1 MVKKIEY
8 DADLLFDSLIS
19 EGISSFEGGGNIS
32 VVEFAEDILFNGE
45 YELYPTQRALLKTY
59 YGEPL
64 EEDEKAILQEW
75 CVEDRTTWI
84 EDRSYANL
92 VLEAGRRGS
101 KSSIC
106 SIISLYEL
114 YKLISLPSP
123 AQHYGLL
130 PNSPIAIFVI
140 SQSLD
145 QVKETLFAAIKG
157 YAEGSA
163 YFKGLVKSGKI
174 EILSTEIRC
183 AEKNVGIYAKH
194 TNSKSLVGY
203 SIKCLILDEAAR
215 FEIDE
220 FGHSKADEIWQNVG
234 RAVRTFG
241 KEGRKVAISSAW
253 EPGDY
258 IEILYDVASKDSST
272 IGFRLRTWDL
282 NLNPNLS
289 ETAIKASEDY
299 IKDPL
304 LAALEYEGIRTS
316 KQGSFFVPDH
326 VRNSFTGTS
335 VLDAREIKLDIKNK
349 EGDLRHYV
357 GVEIDRL
364 VAVNSGHSF
373 AHCDYGVKK
382 DSAAFAVVRPFQRED
397 GKWVIQVDGL
407 LRWKPFLDRDKNN
420 KGIRRVVSFLN
431 AEDKIIQVCKARR
444 VMLMSFDS
452 FQCLEVGSLVSTP
465 YGLTPVENL
474 KQGDVVYSEN
484 GVNEIRYLSPKS
496 EVPLIKIK
504 TKFGYELSG
513 TPNHPIRNKKG
524 DWVNLED
531 LKIGDVIKLNAP
543 SEKIE
548 EFNRFKS
555 LSNSESLA
563 LLTGYLVAEGNWGYC
578 TSSIKG
584 RVKKDGTQK
593 VYPRIQ
599 QYLGFTNGEEETIE
613 DYVSCFKEVFNTD
626 PCIYKKENHYSVRSN
641 KTSVLTQWNS
651 LDVKDGAWNKEIP
664 NFIFQGSHREIGLF
678 LSGLFEGDG
687 CCQPRD
693 NKGGGSLVTL
703 VTVSKKLADQVQ
715 ILLLN
720 FGIKSSKKFRHYPQ
734 KNGLA
739 DINRYC
745 IYIYGHNLINFQRYI
760 GFRSARKSSLLIEA
774 IQGLSFERKSR
785 ATYLEDKVVSI
796 ENLTGDI
803 IQMEVSGDHSYKAQ
817 GFINHNSEHTIQKL
831 HTQGITTK
839 EMKTSTQ
846 MQLTYFSVTKTLMSQ
861 GLLILPKDSMWSTAL
876 EAELLGI
883 FQIPSTGKIDHSKAG
898 KDMCDALTNSVY
910 NCYLHMAKS
919 GLMSA
924 MAGGIAT
931 IGSEAKKKLD
941 KYNGNQEIQKR
952 EAVKKLQTLKL
963 RGL

>member
-1 MVKKIEY
+1 MPKKIEY
-8 DADLLFDSLIS
+8 DADSLFDSLIS
-19 EGISSFEGGGNIS
+19 EGISSFQGGGNIS
-32 VVEFAEDILFNGE
+32 VIEFAEDILFNGE
-45 YELYPTQRALLKTY
+45 YQLYPTQRALLKAY

-64 EEDEKAILQEW
+64 EEDEAAILQEW
-75 CVEDRTTWI
+75 CVDNRTTWI
-84 EDRSYANL
+84 EDRHYSNL
-92 VLEAGRRGS
+92 VLESGRRGS
-101 KSSIC
+101 KSTIC

-157 YAEGSA
+157 YAEGSQ

-183 AEKNVGIYAKH
+183 SEKNVGIYAKH

-234 RAVRTFG
+234 RATRTFG

-258 IEILYDVASKDSST
+258 IEILYGVAERDTST
-272 IGFRLRTWDL
+272 IGFRLKTWDL

-289 ETAIKASEDY
+289 ETSLKSSEDY

-304 LAALEYEGIRTS
+304 LAALEYEGIRNS
-316 KQGSFFVPDH
+316 KQGSFFIPDH
-326 VRNSFTGTS
+326 VKNSFTGTS
-335 VLDAREIKLDIKNK
+335 ILDAREIKIDIKNA

-397 GKWVIQVDGL
+397 GKWVIQVDGI

-431 AEDKIIQVCKARR
+431 AENKIIQVCKARR

-452 FQCLEVGSLVSTP
+452 FQ
-465 YGLTPVENL
+465 
-474 KQGDVVYSEN
+474 
-484 GVNEIRYLSPKS
+484 
-496 EVPLIKIK
+496 
-504 TKFGYELSG
+504 
-513 TPNHPIRNKKG
+513 
-524 DWVNLED
+524 
-531 LKIGDVIKLNAP
+531 
-543 SEKIE
+543 
-548 EFNRFKS
+548 
-555 LSNSESLA
+555 
-563 LLTGYLVAEGNWGYC
+563 
-578 TSSIKG
+578 
-584 RVKKDGTQK
+584 
-593 VYPRIQ
+593 
-599 QYLGFTNGEEETIE
+599 
-613 DYVSCFKEVFNTD
+613 
-626 PCIYKKENHYSVRSN
+626 
-641 KTSVLTQWNS
+641 
-651 LDVKDGAWNKEIP
+651 
-664 NFIFQGSHREIGLF
+664 
-678 LSGLFEGDG
+678 
-687 CCQPRD
+687 
-693 NKGGGSLVTL
+693 
-703 VTVSKKLADQVQ
+703 
-715 ILLLN
+715 
-720 FGIKSSKKFRHYPQ
+720 
-734 KNGLA
+734 
-739 DINRYC
+739 
-745 IYIYGHNLINFQRYI
+745 
-760 GFRSARKSSLLIEA
+760 
-774 IQGLSFERKSR
+774 
-785 ATYLEDKVVSI
+785 
-796 ENLTGDI
+796 
-803 IQMEVSGDHSYKAQ
+803 
-817 GFINHNSEHTIQKL
+817 SEHTIQKL

-846 MQLTYFSVTKTLMSQ
+846 MQLTYYSITKTLMSQ
-861 GLLILPKDSMWSTAL
+861 GLLILPKDSIWSSAL
-876 EAELLGI
+876 EGELLGI

-898 KDMCDALTNSVY
+898 KDLCDALTNSVY

-931 IGSEAKKKLD
+931 IGSETQKKLD
-941 KYNGNQEIQKR
+941 RYYNSQEIQKR
-952 EAVKKLQTLKL
+952 EAVKKLQTLKSRSL
-963 RGL
+963 